1 MTTQPSTTE
10 QLDLLISR
18 IAGNE
23 AGPADWS
30 TFNTLAAQ
38 SPDAWKSLA
47 QAQRDQ
53 QSLSLAI
60 GVALHAADHVELPS
74 RHAADAYL
82 RRGEVAGWR
91 DDASHSAAWAR
102 VRSMGG
108 WAVAAVLALAFLGNR
123 FGVIH
128 VKDAPANTAG
138 VSIPANYFEVNN
150 PDDALALY
158 RTQGK
163 QAGRV
168 IAEVPV
174 LLESRPAAT
183 GRGFEVVYVR
193 QILERAQVNDLY
205 RFTQDEANRPVPVR
219 IPTPRTPSQP
229 E

>member
-1 MTTQPSTTE
+1 
-10 QLDLLISR
+10 
-18 IAGNE
+18 
-23 AGPADWS
+23 
-30 TFNTLAAQ
+30 
-38 SPDAWKSLA
+38 
-47 QAQRDQ
+47 
-53 QSLSLAI
+53 
-60 GVALHAADHVELPS
+60 
-74 RHAADAYL
+74 
-82 RRGEVAGWR
+82 
-91 DDASHSAAWAR
+91 
-102 VRSMGG
+102 MGG

-123 FGVIH
+123 VGVINMN
-128 VKDAPANTAG
+128 APAANTAG
-138 VSIPANYFEVNN
+138 LTSIPANYFQVNN

-219 IPTPRTPSQP
+219 VTMPRSPSQA